1 MGKAILKNI
10 NRYLNLD
17 NITYNFKSI
26 KTKFILIAYREI
38 LNIIYPIE
46 EKCMV
51 CDEDGFIGICPSC
64 KSRINKAKNEGS
76 ILSYGFYGGILKSL
90 ILKFKYESNYN
101 VGYLLANFLIE
112 IIRESEI
119 DIDIICYIPMIRK
132 DERKRGFNQ
141 CKLIANEIGYNLN
154 IPVSNCIK
162 KVKHTKEQKKLTKEE
177 RIKNLIGAF
186 EVKSNEDIKNKRVL
200 LIDDV
205 MTTGATIGECTKK
218 LKKSGVKEII
228 VLTIAKSNI

>member
-46 EKCMV
+46 ERCMV
-51 CDEDGFIGICPSC
+51 CDEEGFIGICPSC

-186 EVKSNEDIKNKRVL
+186 EVTSNEDIKNKRVL

-205 MTTGATIGECTKK
+205 MTTGATIDECTKI

>member
-1 MGKAILKNI
+1 MGKTILKNI
-10 NRYLNLD
+10 NKYLNLD

-186 EVKSNEDIKNKRVL
+186 EVTSNEDIKNKRVL

-205 MTTGATIGECTKK
+205 MTTGATIGECTKI

>member
-1 MGKAILKNI
+1 MGKTILKNI
-10 NRYLNLD
+10 NKYLNLD

-46 EKCMV
+46 ERCMV
-51 CDEDGFIGICPSC
+51 CDEEGFIGICPSC

-141 CKLIANEIGYNLN
+141 CRLIANEIGYNLN

-205 MTTGATIGECTKK
+205 MTTGATIGECTKI

>member
-1 MGKAILKNI
+1 MGKTILKNI

-46 EKCMV
+46 ERCMV
-51 CDEDGFIGICPSC
+51 CDEEGFIGICPSC

-205 MTTGATIGECTKK
+205 MTTGATIGECTKI

>member
-1 MGKAILKNI
+1 MGKTILKNI
-10 NRYLNLD
+10 NKYLNLD

-112 IIRESEI
+112 IIKESEI

-132 DERKRGFNQ
+132 DERKRRINQ

-186 EVKSNEDIKNKRVL
+186 EVTSNEDIKNKRVL

-205 MTTGATIGECTKK
+205 MTTGATIGECTKI

>member
-1 MGKAILKNI
+1 MGKTILKNI
-10 NRYLNLD
+10 NKYLNLD

-101 VGYLLANFLIE
+101 AGYLLANFLIE

-177 RIKNLIGAF
+177 RDR
-186 EVKSNEDIKNKRVL
+186 KSV
-200 LIDDV
+200 V
-205 MTTGATIGECTKK
+205 
-218 LKKSGVKEII
+218 
-228 VLTIAKSNI
+228 

>member
-1 MGKAILKNI
+1 MGKTILKNI
-10 NRYLNLD
+10 NKYLNLD

-90 ILKFKYESNYN
+90 ILKFKYVSNYN

-112 IIRESEI
+112 IIKESEI

-186 EVKSNEDIKNKRVL
+186 EVTSNEDIKNKRVL

-205 MTTGATIGECTKK
+205 MTTGATIGECTKI

>member
-1 MGKAILKNI
+1 MGKTILKNI
-10 NRYLNLD
+10 NKYLNLD

-205 MTTGATIGECTKK
+205 MTTGATIGECTKI

>member
-1 MGKAILKNI
+1 MGKTILKNI
-10 NRYLNLD
+10 NKYLNLD

-112 IIRESEI
+112 IIKESEI

-205 MTTGATIGECTKK
+205 MTTGATIGECTKI

>member
-1 MGKAILKNI
+1 MGKTILKNI

-46 EKCMV
+46 ERCMV
-51 CDEDGFIGICPSC
+51 CDEEGFIGICPSC

-119 DIDIICYIPMIRK
+119 DIDIICYIRRIRK
-132 DERKRGFNQ
+132 DERNRGFNQ

-186 EVKSNEDIKNKRVL
+186 EVTSNEDIKNKRVL

-205 MTTGATIGECTKK
+205 MTTGATIDECSKI

-228 VLTIAKSNI
+228 VMTIAKSNI

>member
-1 MGKAILKNI
+1 MGKTILKNI

-112 IIRESEI
+112 IIKESEI

-186 EVKSNEDIKNKRVL
+186 EVTSNEDIKNKRVL

-205 MTTGATIGECTKK
+205 MTTGATIDECTKI

>member
-1 MGKAILKNI
+1 MGKTILKNI

-46 EKCMV
+46 ERCMV
-51 CDEDGFIGICPSC
+51 CDEEGFIGICPSC

-112 IIRESEI
+112 IIKESEI

-186 EVKSNEDIKNKRVL
+186 EVTSNEDIKNKRVL

-205 MTTGATIGECTKK
+205 MTTGATIDECTKI

>member
-1 MGKAILKNI
+1 MGKTILKNI
-10 NRYLNLD
+10 NKYLNLD

-112 IIRESEI
+112 IIKESEI

-186 EVKSNEDIKNKRVL
+186 EVTSNEDIKNKRVL

-205 MTTGATIGECTKK
+205 MTTGATIDECTKI

>member
-1 MGKAILKNI
+1 MGKTILKNI
-10 NRYLNLD
+10 NKYLNLD

-46 EKCMV
+46 ERCMV
-51 CDEDGFIGICPSC
+51 CDEEGFIGICPSC

-205 MTTGATIGECTKK
+205 MTTGATIGECTKI

>member
-1 MGKAILKNI
+1 MGKTILKNI

-112 IIRESEI
+112 IIKESEI

-205 MTTGATIGECTKK
+205 MTTGATIGECTKI

>member
-1 MGKAILKNI
+1 MGKTILKNI
-10 NRYLNLD
+10 NKYLNLD

-46 EKCMV
+46 ERCMV
-51 CDEDGFIGICPSC
+51 CDEEGFIGICPSC

-90 ILKFKYESNYN
+90 ILKFKYVSNYN

-186 EVKSNEDIKNKRVL
+186 EVTSNEDIKNKRVL

-205 MTTGATIGECTKK
+205 MTTGATIGECTKI

>member
-1 MGKAILKNI
+1 MGKTILKNI
-10 NRYLNLD
+10 NKYLNLD

-46 EKCMV
+46 ERCMV
-51 CDEDGFIGICPSC
+51 CDEEGFIGICPSC

-112 IIRESEI
+112 IIKESEI

-186 EVKSNEDIKNKRVL
+186 EVTSNEDIKNKRVL

-205 MTTGATIGECTKK
+205 MTTGATIDECTKI

>member
-1 MGKAILKNI
+1 
-10 NRYLNLD
+10 
-17 NITYNFKSI
+17 
-26 KTKFILIAYREI
+26 
-38 LNIIYPIE
+38 
-46 EKCMV
+46 MV

-101 VGYLLANFLIE
+101 AGYLLANFLIE

-186 EVKSNEDIKNKRVL
+186 EVTSNEDIKNKRVL

-205 MTTGATIGECTKK
+205 MTTGATIGECTKI

>member
-1 MGKAILKNI
+1 MGKTILKNI
-10 NRYLNLD
+10 NKYLNLD

-46 EKCMV
+46 ERCMV
-51 CDEDGFIGICPSC
+51 CDEEGFIGICPSC

-112 IIRESEI
+112 IIKESEI

-186 EVKSNEDIKNKRVL
+186 EVTSNEDIKNKRVL

-205 MTTGATIGECTKK
+205 MTTGATIGECTKI

>member
-1 MGKAILKNI
+1 MGKTILKNI

-26 KTKFILIAYREI
+26 KIKFIVIAYREI

-46 EKCMV
+46 ERCMV
-51 CDEDGFIGICPSC
+51 CDEEGFIGICPSC

-112 IIRESEI
+112 IIKESEI

-205 MTTGATIGECTKK
+205 MTTGATIGECTKI

>member
-1 MGKAILKNI
+1 MGKTILKNI
-10 NRYLNLD
+10 NKYLNLD

-46 EKCMV
+46 ERCMV
-51 CDEDGFIGICPSC
+51 CDEEGFIGICPSC

-186 EVKSNEDIKNKRVL
+186 EVTSNEDIKNKRVL

-205 MTTGATIGECTKK
+205 MTTGATIGECTKI

>member
-1 MGKAILKNI
+1 MGKTILKNI
-10 NRYLNLD
+10 NKYLNLD

-186 EVKSNEDIKNKRVL
+186 EVTSNEDIKNKRVL

-205 MTTGATIGECTKK
+205 MTTGATIDECTKI

>member
-1 MGKAILKNI
+1 MGKTILKNI
-10 NRYLNLD
+10 NKYLNLD

-112 IIRESEI
+112 IIKESEI

-186 EVKSNEDIKNKRVL
+186 EVTSNEDIKNKRVL

-205 MTTGATIGECTKK
+205 MTTGATIDECTKV

>member
-1 MGKAILKNI
+1 MGKTILKNI
-10 NRYLNLD
+10 NKYLNLD

-64 KSRINKAKNEGS
+64 KSRINKAKNEGT

-205 MTTGATIGECTKK
+205 MTTGATIGECTKI

>member
-1 MGKAILKNI
+1 MGKTILKNI

-51 CDEDGFIGICPSC
+51 CDEAGFIGICPSC

-112 IIRESEI
+112 IIKESEI
-119 DIDIICYIPMIRK
+119 DIDIICYIPMSRK
-132 DERKRGFNQ
+132 AERKRGFNQ

-205 MTTGATIGECTKK
+205 MTTGATIGECTKI

>member
-1 MGKAILKNI
+1 MGKTILKNI
-10 NRYLNLD
+10 NKYLNLD

-46 EKCMV
+46 ERCMV
-51 CDEDGFIGICPSC
+51 CDEEGFIGICPSC

-141 CKLIANEIGYNLN
+141 CRLIANEIGYNLN

-186 EVKSNEDIKNKRVL
+186 EVTSNEDIKNKRVL

-205 MTTGATIGECTKK
+205 MTTGATIGECTKI

>member
-1 MGKAILKNI
+1 MGKTILKNI

-101 VGYLLANFLIE
+101 AGYLLANFLIE

-186 EVKSNEDIKNKRVL
+186 EVTSNEDIKNKRVL

-205 MTTGATIGECTKK
+205 MTTGATIGECTKI

>member
-1 MGKAILKNI
+1 MGKTILKNI
-10 NRYLNLD
+10 NKYLNLD

-112 IIRESEI
+112 IIKESEI

-186 EVKSNEDIKNKRVL
+186 EVTSNEDIKNKRVL

-205 MTTGATIGECTKK
+205 MTTGATIGECTKI